1 MSLTLQNKEYL
12 EQESSI
18 QKSIF
23 NAIDTNT
30 SMAFSAGAGAGK
42 TFALIE
48 SLKYIITR
56 FGSRLLQSNQRVI
69 CITYT
74 NTAVQ
79 EIRERLGET
88 AIVVVSTI
96 HERLWELIRDQKKE
110 LVHIHEENLK
120 SEIEKIA
127 YKLYRDESASEYAI
141 FRSLSDNLQS
151 SLAEYLLTNK
161 DLYYKNFD
169 RPAAKFKAAFGS
181 NLDAYPNIL
190 KNVAN
195 FKKIASAI
203 FRISNYRECLLK
215 ISESHPDYRRI
226 EYDSKYNNDILH
238 KMLISHDT
246 LIDYAHKIFHKYSL
260 LKRLCL
266 DKHPY
271 VLIDEYQD
279 SNQRVIEIMNSLHRY
294 AEEKNLPC
302 FIGYFGDPSQNIYED
317 GIGSR
322 LQDFHPGLAVIDK
335 EFNRRSHKEIIDV
348 INVIRGGSIVQRSIY
363 DDCNG
368 GSVKFYIT
376 PERDEVLVH
385 SFLDRYR
392 QQWGASIESPLH
404 CLVLTNKKVAEYSG
418 FSDVFNKLSSTKYYK
433 DKYQQ
438 AGSEILSHEHDKL
451 GRIPLLFFKILRFK
465 LDIENP
471 NTRIAK
477 LINEEIYKQ
486 LSFADLKILASDLK
500 SLQGETLGVYINSIF
515 TRYNNPACH
524 QSFKLAV
531 QQLTKLHNYTFQA
544 LNKML
549 FESLFANVDTEDDK
563 EYNEAQSLL
572 KSILD
577 IPIEQFLKWFHFIN
591 ETQNSDVIYHTYHG
605 TKGREYENVVIV
617 MENDFGT
624 RGKDKF
630 SSYFTHATKS
640 KELTNPVEI
649 DAFKNTQNLLY
660 VSCSRAIKN
669 LRILYLDDISE
680 FSSSISRI
688 FGEVYSCTK

>member
-1 MSLTLQNKEYL
+1 MSLSLQNKEYL
-12 EQESSI
+12 EQELLI

-23 NAIDTNT
+23 NAINTNT
-30 SMAFSAGAGAGK
+30 SMVFNAGAGAGK

-48 SLKYIITR
+48 SLKYIISN
-56 FGSRLLQSNQRVI
+56 FGPKLAQSNQRVI

-96 HERLWELIRDQKKE
+96 HERLWELIKDQKKE
-110 LVHIHEENLK
+110 LVIIHEENLK
-120 SEIEKIA
+120 SEIESIT
-127 YKLYRDESASEYAI
+127 YKLYHDESAAEYAA
-141 FRSLSDNLQS
+141 FRSLSNDLQDC
-151 SLAEYLLTNK
+151 LVEYLLTNK
-161 DLYYKNFD
+161 DLYYKNID

-181 NLDAYPNIL
+181 NLDVYPNML
-190 KNVAN
+190 RNVAN

-203 FRISNYRECLLK
+203 FRISNYSECLSK
-215 ISESHPDYRRI
+215 ISENHPDYRRI

-246 LIDYAHKIFHKYSL
+246 LIDYAHKLFHRYSL
-260 LKRLCL
+260 LKRLCI

-279 SNQRVIEIMNSLHRY
+279 SNQSIIEIMNLLHRY
-294 AEEKNLPC
+294 AEEKKIPC

-322 LQDFHPGLAVIDK
+322 LQDFHHGLTIIEK

-348 INVIRGGSIVQRSIY
+348 INAIRGGDIVQKSIY
-363 DDCNG
+363 DDCTG
-368 GSVKFYIT
+368 GSVKFYNT
-376 PERDEVLVH
+376 QGRDEALIQ

-438 AGSEILSHEHDKL
+438 VGSEILSHEHDKL

-465 LDIENP
+465 FDIENP
-471 NTRIAK
+471 NTRITK
-477 LINEEIYKQ
+477 IISEDIYKK
-486 LSFADLKILASDLK
+486 LSFVDLKTLALDLK
-500 SLQGETLGVYINSIF
+500 SLQGETLGAYINSIF
-515 TRYNNPACH
+515 DRYNNPDCH
-524 QSFKLAV
+524 QSFKLAIK
-531 QQLTKLHNYTFQA
+531 QLVKLHDYTFQA
-544 LNKML
+544 FNQML
-549 FESLFANVDTEDDK
+549 FESLFSSIDTEDEK
-563 EYNEAQSLL
+563 EYNEANSLL
-572 KSILD
+572 QNILD

-591 ETQNSDVIYHTYHG
+591 ETQISDVIYHTYHG

-617 MENDFGT
+617 MENDFGA

-630 SSYFTHATKS
+630 SSFFTQVTKS
-640 KELTNPVEI
+640 KELTNPAAI

-660 VSCSRAIKN
+660 VSCSRAIRN

-680 FSSSISRI
+680 FTSSISHI
-688 FGEVYSCTK
+688 FGMIYSYTK